1 MQSPIAKLTS
11 LGQSLWYDNIERRLL
26 ENGELA
32 AMIQRGDIRGMT
44 SNPSIFNNA
53 IAKSSDYDP
62 ALIPM
67 AWSGYPTSQ
76 IFEALVIE
84 DIRAAADLFMPLYK
98 ESHGEDGYVSL
109 EVRPTLAYNTAG
121 TLAEAKRLWEVVSRP
136 NLMVKIPAT
145 RQGLPAVPQALKL
158 GINVNITLIFSLSRY
173 QQELEA
179 FLAGLE
185 DRVAAGLNIEKIAS
199 VASFFVSRIDTKV
212 DQRLEA
218 LKNPQVDAWRGKLAL
233 ASARLAYQEFRKVFE
248 SDRFAALRNQGAQVQ
263 RPLWAST
270 STKNP
275 AYPDTLYVDNLIG
288 ASTVNTVPPVAL
300 NAFKDHGNPHLSI
313 EKELD
318 AAQQAFAGVES
329 LGISMEQV
337 AQELEDEGVRAFTEA
352 YEAVLKTIEERRQ
365 AALSQLGPLATAV
378 SQRIAQFTTQSVAE
392 RLHAHDA
399 TLWTS
404 DPVGQAEIRKRMG
417 WMALPFSEANRG
429 EVEKAISLAS
439 DLRKEG
445 YTHALLL
452 GMGGSSLAPE
462 VMSLMFPDLGGLDLS
477 ILDSTDPLQV
487 ETAAN
492 LAPLERTLYIVSS
505 KSGTTSEVSAFF
517 DYFWSLTQARLGERA
532 GGHFIAITDP
542 GTPLEILARAYRFRQ
557 VFLADPNVG
566 GRFSALSVF
575 GLVPAVLLGMDVER
589 LLKQAVWMACQC
601 SPMAASNSEKVGTPH
616 VASPLPGRNPG
627 LVLGAILGEAYLN
640 KRDKL
645 TLLAEPDLLSFGA
658 WLEQLVAE
666 SSGKQGKG
674 IVPVDGEPL
683 MMERLYGNDRL
694 FVYLRRNGYYDAEM
708 ATMMQAGHPA
718 LVITIPDV
726 YDLGAEFYRWEV
738 ATAVACA
745 VLGVN
750 AFDQPD
756 VQDNKSRTMAKI
768 AAFKEDGN
776 LDESLPVWEGQGL
789 RVYVSEPVQTAFA
802 FNKEARLDEII
813 SAFLM
818 LGQAG
823 DYVALNAYLP
833 RDSSSLDL
841 LRRLRV
847 VVQKHT
853 CLATT
858 VGFGPRFLHSTGQL
872 HKGGADNGLF
882 IQITADHERDLDIPG
897 QGLSFGVLER
907 AQALGDFEALAARRR
922 RLLRLALPSL
932 ESLQDV
938 VELLEAQV

>member
-53 IAKSSDYDP
+53 IAKSSDYDS

-67 AWSGYPTSQ
+67 AWSGYPASR
-76 IFEALVIE
+76 IFEALAIE
-84 DIRAAADLFMPLYK
+84 DIRAAADLFMPLYE

-145 RQGLPAVPQALKL
+145 RQGLPAVRQALKL

-173 QQELEA
+173 QQVLEA
-179 FLAGLE
+179 YLAGLE
-185 DRVAAGLNIEKIAS
+185 DRVTAGLTIERIAS

-218 LKNPQVDAWRGKLAL
+218 LKNPQADAWCGKLAL

-288 ASTVNTVPPVAL
+288 PGTVNTVPPVAL
-300 NAFKDHGNPHLSI
+300 NAFKDHGNPNLSI

-318 AAQQAFAGVES
+318 AAQQAFTGVES

-352 YEAVLKTIEERRQ
+352 FEAVLKTIDERRQ

-378 SQRIAQFTTQSVAE
+378 SQRVAQFTAQSVAE

-399 TLWTS
+399 TLWSS
-404 DPVGQAEIRKRMG
+404 DPAGQAEIRNRMG
-417 WMALPFSEANRG
+417 WLALPFSEANRG

-505 KSGTTSEVSAFF
+505 KSGTTSEVLAFF
-517 DYFWSLTQARLGERA
+517 DYFWSLAQAKFGERA
-532 GGHFIAITDP
+532 GRHFIAITDP
-542 GTPLEILARAYRFRQ
+542 GTPLEKLAREHGFRQ
-557 VFLADPNVG
+557 VFLADPSVG

-575 GLVPAVLLGMDVER
+575 GLVPSVLLGMDVER
-589 LLKQAVWMACQC
+589 LLKRAVWMACQC
-601 SPMAASNSEKVGTPH
+601 DPVAGSDSEKS
-616 VASPLPGRNPG
+616 ASLPGRNPG

-768 AAFKEDGN
+768 AAVKEDGN

-789 RVYVSEPVQTAFA
+789 RVYVSEAIQAAFA

-833 RDSSSLDL
+833 RDSSTLDL
-841 LRRLRV
+841 LQRLRV

-897 QGLSFGVLER
+897 QGLTFGVLER
-907 AQALGDFEALAARRR
+907 AQALGDFEALSARQR